1 MAQGTTIAVLGT
13 GTMGGIFARRLLA
26 AGMRVNAWDVVH
38 AAAARLA
45 EVGASVAERL
55 EDAVANADVVLTMV
69 PTIASIEETMPR
81 ALAAMKE
88 GAIWLQMST
97 IGVEGT
103 RRAHALAVQTRADV
117 VFVDAPVS
125 GSKTPAENG
134 KLLILAS
141 GPSAALDAL
150 APVFE
155 VLGQKTMR
163 WERVGAGSQM
173 KLVMNTWLAV
183 LAQGMSET
191 ATLAQSLDLPL
202 EDFAACLS
210 STQLSAPW
218 ALAKLQKIQQGTFDA
233 EFALGLA
240 TKDVHLAL
248 DAVAETKAKLPV
260 VESLAAQ
267 WDRALQS
274 GFGDRDVIGAYLALE
289 KSA

>member
-1 MAQGTTIAVLGT
+1 MAQGKTIAVLGT

-26 AGMRVNAWDVVH
+26 TGMQVSAWDVAH

-45 EVGASVAERL
+45 DAGATVAERV
-55 EDAVANADVVLTMV
+55 EDAVREADVVLTMV

-81 ALAAMKE
+81 ALVAMKQ

-103 RRAHALAVQTRADV
+103 QRAYALATKQRPDV

-134 KLLILAS
+134 KLLILAA
-141 GPSAALDAL
+141 GPAVALDAL
-150 APVFE
+150 VPVFD

-183 LAQGMSET
+183 LGEGMAEL
-191 ATLAQSLDLPL
+191 ATFAQSLDLPL
-202 EDFAACLS
+202 EDVAACLG
-210 STQLSAPW
+210 STQLNAPW
-218 ALAKLQKIQQGTFDA
+218 ALTKLQKIQQNAFDA

-248 DAVAETKAKLPV
+248 DAVARAKRKLPV
-260 VESLAAQ
+260 VESIAAQ
-267 WDRALQS
+267 WDRALEA
-274 GFGDRDVIGAYLALE
+274 GYGDRDVIGAYLALGE
-289 KSA
+289 SA

>member
-1 MAQGTTIAVLGT
+1 MAQGKTIAVLGT

-26 AGMRVNAWDVVH
+26 AGMQVSVWDLNH
-38 AAAARLA
+38 AAAAKLA
-45 EVGASVAERL
+45 EAGAAVAERV
-55 EDAVANADVVLTMV
+55 EDAVAQADVVLTMV

-81 ALAAMKE
+81 ALAAMKQD
-88 GAIWLQMST
+88 AIWLQMST

-103 RRAHALAVQTRADV
+103 QRAYKLAGEKRADV

-141 GPSAALDAL
+141 GPATALDVL
-150 APVFE
+150 APVFD

-183 LAQGMSET
+183 LGEGMAET

-210 STQLSAPW
+210 STQLNAPW
-218 ALAKLQKIQQGTFDA
+218 ALTKLQKIQQNTFDA

-248 DAVAETKAKLPV
+248 DAAAHAKAKLPV

-267 WDRALQS
+267 WDRALQA
-274 GFGDRDVIGAYLALE
+274 GYGDRDVIGAYLALGE
-289 KSA
+289 SA